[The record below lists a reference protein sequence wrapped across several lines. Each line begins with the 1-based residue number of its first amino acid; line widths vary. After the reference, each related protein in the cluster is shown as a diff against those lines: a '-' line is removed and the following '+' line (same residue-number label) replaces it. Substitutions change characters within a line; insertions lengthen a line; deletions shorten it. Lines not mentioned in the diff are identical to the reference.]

1 VNSRV
6 GDRGRDASRPR
17 LPFVTAINLFKHS
30 RDVIDVE
37 AGHALFREGEPGD
50 TMFVVLD
57 GAVEVIHG
65 DQVVETIGAGGL
77 VGELALIDTAP
88 RSASAIAATPCR
100 LVPVGKPEFTFLV
113 QEHPTFA
120 LQVMTVMAE
129 RLRRTNDRTMPPL
142 G

>member
-1 VNSRV
+1 
-6 GDRGRDASRPR
+6 
-17 LPFVTAINLFKHS
+17 VTAINLFRHS
-30 RDVIDVE
+30 KDVIDVE
-37 AGHALFREGEPGD
+37 PGHALFREGDAGE

-57 GAVEVIHG
+57 GAVEIVH
-65 DQVVETIGAGGL
+65 DDRVVETIGAGGL

-100 LVPVGKPEFTFLV
+100 LAQVGKREFMFLV

-120 LQVMTVMAE
+120 LQVMSVMAE
-129 RLRRTNDRTMPPL
+129 RLRRANGRAQPPL

>member
-1 VNSRV
+1 M
-6 GDRGRDASRPR
+6 
-17 LPFVTAINLFKHS
+17 TAINLFRHS
-30 RDVIDVE
+30 KDVIDVE
-37 AGHALFREGEPGD
+37 PGHALFREGDAGE

-57 GAVEVIHG
+57 GAVEIVH
-65 DQVVETIGAGGL
+65 DDCVVETIGAGGL

-100 LVPVGKPEFTFLV
+100 LAQVGKREFMFLV

-120 LQVMTVMAE
+120 LQVMSVMAE
-129 RLRRTNDRTMPPL
+129 RLRRANGRAQPPL